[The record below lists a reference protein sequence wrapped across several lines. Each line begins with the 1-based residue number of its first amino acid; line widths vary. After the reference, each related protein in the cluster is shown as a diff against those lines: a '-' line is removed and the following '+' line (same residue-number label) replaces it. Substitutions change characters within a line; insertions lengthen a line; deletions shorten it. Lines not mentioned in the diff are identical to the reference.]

1 MCNCFSPLKE
11 YYFFYD
17 PNIAFSSLMLSRLT
31 YSTHLYTCISFF
43 VSIEEAPSLLVM
55 RLLCTYEPDVEA
67 FLELCVS
74 MQETLNHF

>member
-11 YYFFYD
+11 YYFFYN
-17 PNIAFSSLMLSRLT
+17 PNIALSSLMLSRLT
-31 YSTHLYTCISFF
+31 YSNHLYTCISFF